1 MAFGELG
8 MSTEKEIKE
17 LEKNRRLS
25 ARAIPVHI
33 GLLVVAA
40 FALWVLGRFFTIS
53 LWVTIIVLG
62 ITAFTLIGDIYN
74 VFYCDRKLRILKHD
88 HTA

>member
-1 MAFGELG
+1 

-25 ARAIPVHI
+25 ARAIPVHV
-33 GLLVVAA
+33 GFFVVAA
-40 FALWVLGRFFTIS
+40 STLWVLGRFFSIS
-53 LWVTIIVLG
+53 IWVTIIVLG

-74 VFYCDRKLRILKHD
+74 VFYCARKLRTLKHD